1 MFDILLKLNVIA
13 MAIHADSWKQTLPVM
28 LIGMVGIFLVI
39 GAIILITYGL
49 NKLSAKIRKTI
60 RKINNYLKLSHN
72 GRKLAAHFAK
82 KNVI

>member
-13 MAIHADSWKQTLPVM
+13 MTIHADSWKQTLPVM

-49 NKLSAKIRKTI
+49 NKLSVK
-60 RKINNYLKLSHN
+60 N
-72 GRKLAAHFAK
+72 K
-82 KNVI
+82 KDDKEDK